1 MGDKFPK
8 RKHIR
13 LSNFDYSQKGYY
25 FITICTYNRQFL
37 FGNINQGSI
46 KLNKIGEI
54 IDYTWNDLINHNK
67 IKLHNYVIMP
77 DHIHGIIEIPKNDN
91 CRERS
96 TTVPNTKT
104 YRFGIPEIIRQFK
117 SFSSKR
123 INMFLTQNGYKPFL
137 AGKLWQKSYYEHIIR
152 NEEDFREISE
162 YIINN
167 PRKWECKKKGLI

>member
-1 MGDKFPK
+1 MDDKFPK

-67 IKLHNYVIMP
+67 IKLHNY
-77 DHIHGIIEIPKNDN
+77 N
-91 CRERS
+91 
-96 TTVPNTKT
+96 
-104 YRFGIPEIIRQFK
+104 
-117 SFSSKR
+117 
-123 INMFLTQNGYKPFL
+123 
-137 AGKLWQKSYYEHIIR
+137 
-152 NEEDFREISE
+152 
-162 YIINN
+162 
-167 PRKWECKKKGLI
+167 